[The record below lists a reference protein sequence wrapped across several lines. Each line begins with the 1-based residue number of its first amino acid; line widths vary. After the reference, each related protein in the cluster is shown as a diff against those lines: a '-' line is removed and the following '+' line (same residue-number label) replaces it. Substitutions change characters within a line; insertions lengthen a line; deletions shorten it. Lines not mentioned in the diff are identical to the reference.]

1 MRRSRLGAFGALCV
15 VALVGAATGVAPAA
29 TSPSATAAQAPVAGS
44 PTAIACGG
52 FIDARVTLT
61 SQAGTTGTATAVMLL
76 LDLSG
81 STGVPP
87 GKLANLKAAATD
99 TLDAL
104 DAADGATDHSIA
116 GNSAG
121 IVVYQG
127 SAATITTP
135 LGSSYSTLINGI
147 NSLPAPSGGSP
158 HDAGINTATAGL
170 LAGPSGFANAMVL
183 VSDGQAAG
191 TLLSNT
197 DTAANSAKASGVRI
211 VPVGIGAGADVSQAN
226 LSSWASQSSYYQSG
240 TPGPI
245 DKAKLIS
252 DLGAA
257 VAVPTNFTLT
267 ETLGANF
274 SAAAQSSSTG
284 TVTTGAGTLQW
295 AGSLTGAQ
303 TATLVYRA
311 TRNGNAVFATTKEL
325 VSTMSLAVAGGT
337 ATVTPPASISIDV
350 LPCGATPIAATTCTG
365 AACSVSGSQ
374 GGVQYA
380 LNAGAPPAGTSVSLI
395 SLNTPA
401 PPAGVCP
408 GFVSHTQGA
417 EFDIRPLSTDATFRQ
432 VIPKASLGA
441 RRWFET
447 DVCLGSNL
455 KFITAIRSLSNLFPE
470 ATFVSGGTVPGRWWG
485 LLPSLP
491 RLVFIPGRGFVF
503 GPWITS
509 RSQDSAGNAV
519 ITFRV
524 PFIPGSAGFT
534 TDGKPGFDPKIWS

>member
-1 MRRSRLGAFGALCV
+1 MRGSRLGALCALCV
-15 VALVGAATGVAPAA
+15 VVLVAAATGVAPAA
-29 TSPSATAAQAPVAGS
+29 TSPSATAAQAPVASS

-52 FIDARVTLT
+52 FIDARVTVT
-61 SQAGTTGTATAVMLL
+61 SQAGSSGAAIDVMLV

-81 STGVPP
+81 SMGAPAT
-87 GKLANLKAAATD
+87 KFTDLKSAATA

-104 DAADGATDHSIA
+104 DAADGSIDQSIA
-116 GNSAG
+116 GNGVG
-121 IVVYQG
+121 IVYYRA
-127 SAATITTP
+127 STATPAAAI
-135 LGSSYSTLINGI
+135 GSSYNTLISTI
-147 NSLPAPSGGSP
+147 NSLPPPSGSSP
-158 HDAGINTATAGL
+158 HDLGINAGSAGL
-170 LAGPSGFANAMVL
+170 AASTSGYAKAMVL

-191 TLLSNT
+191 AELTNAS
-197 DTAANSAKASGVRI
+197 DAATNAKASGIRI
-211 VPVGIGAGADVSQAN
+211 LPVGIGTDPDVSQAN
-226 LSSWASQSSYYQSG
+226 LSSWASQASYYQPG

-245 DKAKLIS
+245 DKSKLIS

-257 VAVPTNFTLT
+257 VAVPTNFTVT

-274 SAAAQSSSTG
+274 SAAPQSSSTG

-295 AGSLTGAQ
+295 TGSLTGAQ

-311 TRNGNAVFATTKEL
+311 TRNGNPVFATTNEL

-365 AACSVSGSQ
+365 GSCSVSGSQ

-380 LNAGAPPAGTSVSLI
+380 LNAGTPPAGTSLSLI
-395 SLNTPA
+395 SLNTPT

-408 GFVSHTQGA
+408 GFASHTLGA
-417 EFDIRPLSTDATFRQ
+417 QFDIRPLTTDATFGI
-432 VIPKASLGA
+432 VIPRASLGT

-447 DVCLGSNL
+447 DVCLGTNL

-470 ATFVSGGTVPGRWWG
+470 STFVPGGAVPGRWWG

-491 RLVFIPGRGFVF
+491 RLEFIPGRGFVI